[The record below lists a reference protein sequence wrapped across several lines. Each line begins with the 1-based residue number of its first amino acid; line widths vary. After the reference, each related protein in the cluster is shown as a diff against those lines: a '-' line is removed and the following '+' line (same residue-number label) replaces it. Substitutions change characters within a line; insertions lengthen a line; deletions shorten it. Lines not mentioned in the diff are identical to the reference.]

1 MHLQH
6 RDFQQ
11 WDKWI
16 LLLRVAMI
24 LATSGWGQVK
34 YFSSLSCWPGIWIL
48 WTFDCNCSCHPMKRN
63 NTCTSIYQ
71 QHVQNIDCST
81 HRIYLYIIWYI
92 YLYIYHENQLNVGKY
107 IIHWM
112 VNAVLDLPF
121 FSSNCCCDNSFGWPL
136 GDFARVLEVPYCW
149 CFRNAKANHLACMK
163 PCK

>member
-121 FSSNCCCDNSFGWPL
+121 FLLQLLLWQFFRMTPGRFCEGFGGSILLMLQKCQGQPPGMYETL
-136 GDFARVLEVPYCW
+136 
-149 CFRNAKANHLACMK
+149 
-163 PCK
+163 